1 MIKSLN
7 EGFDKLLNETSCKES
22 DTRRFDRRDELG
34 DDVAKY
40 QRWVDYDMKRFG
52 RISKRTTDTLHKAGL
67 DVVKDQYGDYEVIS
81 KSPITEGKRYG
92 QKNFYFET
100 SDGTYSFYCSTED
113 TRYGFRHLCDVFKL
127 GEHVGE
133 AVARYYNRTWESYQ
147 YQSVLLKAVDSIVG
161 ISDEARGQL
170 IDKIDETDDDV
181 REEKCD
187 EEINKKGEKD
197 IISWWEDV
205 DKWNSENGSPYDIG
219 IDPSDI
225 EGMHI
230 AMWDMLLEL
239 KDKSEDLYK
248 RGRKIYNRYA
258 VFSKLSE
265 SEDNGDIPDDEYYAE
280 LEAHIKRIPS
290 YKDDDLKAEYKEFK
304 DSTHE
309 DDKRVEDALFAEMKK
324 RGFVEGLKEGKT
336 LNEGTSNFWSMYELP
351 LLIFDD
357 YESVDDTIYDEATE
371 ELREKGIDPDDDDEV
386 LLELVEKKWDEID
399 YCTLTEEEQENL
411 RDDIKEFNR
420 RMRYDYDDITE
431 DLVEIKPGYY
441 QAAQLY
447 CNDRGLDNDVIEEL
461 KKFFDEMKKK
471 YYLTELSVSWRA
483 SNGETGYNIV
493 K

>member
-1 MIKSLN
+1 MIKSIN
-7 EGFDKLLNETSCKES
+7 EGFDKLINETSCKES

-81 KSPITEGKRYG
+81 KSPITEGKRYS
-92 QKNFYFET
+92 QQSFNFKTE
-100 SDGTYSFYCSTED
+100 DGIYSFYCYTED
-113 TRYGFRHLCDVFKL
+113 MRNGFRHICSVFKL
-127 GEHVGE
+127 GELVGE
-133 AVARYYNRTWESYQ
+133 AIARYYNRTWESYQ
-147 YQSVLLKAVDSIVG
+147 YESVMRKAADTIIKISEESRKQLKSMIENG
-161 ISDEARGQL
+161 EYIREGCEESKKCNES
-170 IDKIDETDDDV
+170 DDD
-181 REEKCD
+181 
-187 EEINKKGEKD
+187 
-197 IISWWEDV
+197 IS
-205 DKWNSENGSPYDIG
+205 
-219 IDPSDI
+219 
-225 EGMHI
+225 
-230 AMWDMLLEL
+230 
-239 KDKSEDLYK
+239 
-248 RGRKIYNRYA
+248 
-258 VFSKLSE
+258 
-265 SEDNGDIPDDEYYAE
+265 DDEYYAE

-309 DDKRVEDALFAEMKK
+309 DDKRVEDALFAEMEK
-324 RGFVEGLKEGKT
+324 RGFVEGLEEGKT
-336 LNEGTSNFWSMYELP
+336 LTEGASNFWSMNELP

-357 YESVDDTIYDEATE
+357 YESVYGTIYDEATE
-371 ELREKGIDPDDDDEV
+371 ELREKGMDPDDDDEV

-420 RMRYDYDDITE
+420 RMQYDYGEVYD

-447 CNDRGLDNDVIEEL
+447 CNDKYLDDDVLGEV
-461 KKFFDEMKKK
+461 KKFFDEMKNK
-471 YYLTELSVSWRA
+471 YGLTELSVSWRA